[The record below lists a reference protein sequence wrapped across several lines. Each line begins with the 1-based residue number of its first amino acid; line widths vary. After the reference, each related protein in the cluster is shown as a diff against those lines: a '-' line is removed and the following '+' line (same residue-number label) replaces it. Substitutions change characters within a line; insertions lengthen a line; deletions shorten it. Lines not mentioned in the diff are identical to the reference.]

1 MLPYLSA
8 HFGNPSSV
16 HWAGRRAKQ
25 GLEEAREQVAAL
37 INARPSQVLFT
48 SGGTESNN
56 LALRGA
62 LWAARRNRKG
72 LHVITTAIEHSSV
85 LAPLHALTREG
96 CALTTLS
103 VDSNGRVQVDDLTTA
118 PRPETV
124 LVSIGL
130 ANHEVGTIQ
139 PISALSRVTR
149 ERGVLLS
156 RDALL
161 RVLAPYRFRV
171 NVLPED
177 DGGYTLWLRELNV
190 AGSGRTLS
198 QARQDLLAA
207 VRSYV
212 RDYSQHVDFYRHLP
226 DRPAR

>member
-1 MLPYLSA
+1 MVVDVGGSL
-8 HFGNPSSV
+8 
-16 HWAGRRAKQ
+16 
-25 GLEEAREQVAAL
+25 AREV
-37 INARPSQVLFT
+37 T
-48 SGGTESNN
+48 
-56 LALRGA
+56 
-62 LWAARRNRKG
+62 
-72 LHVITTAIEHSSV
+72 
-85 LAPLHALTREG
+85 LTR
-96 CALTTLS
+96 ARNLS
-103 VDSNGRVQVDDLTTA
+103 PLFEEVVR
-118 PRPETV
+118 
-124 LVSIGL
+124 
-130 ANHEVGTIQ
+130 HEQ
-139 PISALSRVTR
+139 PVVIVRGGR

-212 RDYSQHVDFYRHLP
+212 RDYPQHFHFYRHPPALAAQA
-226 DRPAR
+226 RPVLRLGPAQ